1 MIKHQQYLLKNIM
14 KEIIHL
20 YQLLKILMY
29 GVYSQQLLMKL
40 KVTQIF
46 FLLDMKNFITIKE
59 NNDRHFLEIQLIC

>member
-1 MIKHQQYLLKNIM
+1 M

-20 YQLLKILMY
+20 YQLLKLLMY